1 MDTFQ
6 QANTPVASTSA
17 REIPTPPGGGSWTF
31 DEESWEWIS
40 NDPVPEPPADAGE
53 DVANKNIEQ
62 E

>member
-40 NDPVPEPPADAGE
+40 NDPAPESPVVAGD
-53 DVANKNIEQ
+53 DVANSITEQ